1 MSRAYVYDVGGLVM
15 GEKEILEDTTRSTGR
30 DALKKNVQA
39 AIALSGAIRS
49 TLGPKGLDK
58 LLIDDDGRTLVT
70 NDGVTVLE
78 TAKVEHPVA
87 KMVIGASSLQDKIA
101 KDGTTSTVI
110 IASEMLR
117 NAWELVVQGIH
128 PAVISRGFRM
138 AEQKVIEAID
148 ELSLEGNND
157 LFKKAVISALSGK
170 GHDSLKEIVS
180 ELSLKAVEIVSE
192 ESEKIDRSKI
202 KIISQ
207 TGSSIKESEVI
218 QGLVLAKKRIDSS
231 MPKRVKNGDVLLIN
245 GGIERRSFSSD
256 MKLNVTTPGVLESFR
271 NKERQMLNEQISKLR
286 DLGVNVVA
294 CKEGI
299 DDDVKSELVKLGIQA
314 FRRVSKS
321 DLDLLSKSCNATIVH
336 DVMSAT
342 KENVGKC
349 LSSSNKT
356 LGGLEHWVVDADGG
370 GTTIII
376 RGSTVDVIGEVERC
390 FDDSLGVVC
399 QMFEDGRLLPGGGAT
414 YVALARLLRRY
425 AETIPDR
432 EQLAIEAY
440 GDALEVIVR
449 VLAENGGMDPIE
461 SLLSVVS
468 TQTNLNSDRQGLNL
482 YTGNVEDM
490 VDSGIIEPLGIIRQ
504 AIIGATEASISILR
518 IDDVLW
524 AKQDIE
530 IPELPGN

>member
-1 MSRAYVYDVGGLVM
+1 LSRAYVYDVGGLTM

-138 AEQKVIEAID
+138 AEQKVVEAID
-148 ELSLEGNND
+148 GLSLEGNKE

-170 GHDSLKEIVS
+170 GHDLLKEIVS
-180 ELSLKAVEIVSE
+180 ELSLNAVDIVSDG
-192 ESEKIDRSKI
+192 SGIIDRSKI

-218 QGLVLAKKRIDSS
+218 QGLVLAKKRIDSA
-231 MPKRVKNGDVLLIN
+231 MPKLVKNGTILLVD

-271 NKERQMLNEQISKLR
+271 TKEREMLKDQIGKLKE
-286 DLGVNVVA
+286 LGVNVVA

-299 DDDVKSELVKLGIQA
+299 DDDVKTELVKLGIQA
-314 FRRVSKS
+314 FRRVAKA

-336 DVMSAT
+336 DVMSAS
-342 KENVGKC
+342 KVNVGTC

-356 LGGLEHWVVDADGG
+356 LGGLEHWVVDAEGG

-376 RGSTVDVIGEVERC
+376 RGSTVDVVGEVERC

-468 TQTNLNSDRQGLNL
+468 KQTNENSDRYGLNL
-482 YTGNVEDM
+482 YTGDVEDM
-490 VDSGIIEPLGIIRQ
+490 VDSGVIEPLGIVRQ

-524 AKQDIE
+524 AKQDIQ

>member
-1 MSRAYVYDVGGLVM
+1 M

-58 LLIDDDGRTLVT
+58 LLIDDDGRILVT

-138 AEQKVIEAID
+138 AEQKVIDAID

-192 ESEKIDRSKI
+192 EGEKIDRSKI

-231 MPKRVKNGDVLLIN
+231 MPKQVKNGDVLLIN

-286 DLGVNVVA
+286 NLGVNVVA

-342 KENVGKC
+342 KEDVGKC

-356 LGGLEHWVVDADGG
+356 LGSLEHWVVDADGG

>member
-1 MSRAYVYDVGGLVM
+1 MGGLVM

-58 LLIDDDGRTLVT
+58 LLIDDDGRILVT

-138 AEQKVIEAID
+138 AEQKVIDAID

-192 ESEKIDRSKI
+192 EGEKIDRSKI

-231 MPKRVKNGDVLLIN
+231 MPKQVKNGDVLLIN

-286 DLGVNVVA
+286 NLGVNVVA

-342 KENVGKC
+342 KEDVGKC

-356 LGGLEHWVVDADGG
+356 LGSLEHWVVDADGG

>member
-1 MSRAYVYDVGGLVM
+1 
-15 GEKEILEDTTRSTGR
+15 
-30 DALKKNVQA
+30 
-39 AIALSGAIRS
+39 
-49 TLGPKGLDK
+49 
-58 LLIDDDGRTLVT
+58 
-70 NDGVTVLE
+70 
-78 TAKVEHPVA
+78 
-87 KMVIGASSLQDKIA
+87 
-101 KDGTTSTVI
+101 
-110 IASEMLR
+110 
-117 NAWELVVQGIH
+117 
-128 PAVISRGFRM
+128 
-138 AEQKVIEAID
+138 
-148 ELSLEGNND
+148 
-157 LFKKAVISALSGK
+157 
-170 GHDSLKEIVS
+170 
-180 ELSLKAVEIVSE
+180 
-192 ESEKIDRSKI
+192 
-202 KIISQ
+202 
-207 TGSSIKESEVI
+207 
-218 QGLVLAKKRIDSS
+218 
-231 MPKRVKNGDVLLIN
+231 
-245 GGIERRSFSSD
+245 
-256 MKLNVTTPGVLESFR
+256 
-271 NKERQMLNEQISKLR
+271 MLNEQISKLR
-286 DLGVNVVA
+286 NLGVNVVA

-530 IPELPGN
+530 IPELSGN